1 MNTYYIHQYLS
12 EHENFTQ
19 KIVPTRTLVG
29 LPTKLVKNPLYS
41 TNIIIKCIS
50 NKCQSTNLKYFKS
63 HDVNNDEGDKNSPI

>member
-19 KIVPTRTLVG
+19 ELFLG

-63 HDVNNDEGDKNSPI
+63 HDVNNDEGDKNSPM